1 MAQFT
6 KTHGDFQPVLHID
19 SPAYTTGALNAVT
32 SGVAVQPQGPKLD
45 YFTTTGTGHFT
56 GAQVATIVQ
65 TLEQLATVHI
75 YQFNTGGSNDTF
87 AVALYPA
94 GAWTTT
100 NIDAQLLL
108 AGLSGTTTAT
118 GATFV
123 AGSDL

>member
-45 YFTTTGTGHFT
+45 YFTSTATGHLT
-56 GAQVATIVQ
+56 GAQVLTIVQ

-75 YQFNTGGSNDTF
+75 YQFTTGGSNDTF
-87 AVALYPA
+87 AAALYPA
-94 GAWTTT
+94 SAWTASA
-100 NIDAQLLL
+100 IDTALTA
-108 AGLSGTTTAT
+108 AGVTGTTTAT